1 MRLSSIDDFTPEPGR
16 LVEWTARAGMVTGAS
31 PDPAPPSY
39 SQRFHIDWH
48 RANVA
53 GGARPSS
60 WLTAVFDLPGPLD
73 AEAMAAALEHWVRR
87 HPTLLT
93 WFRMDD
99 GRPQRYAVRSADFSL
114 APVAVG
120 TFDSGA
126 GIRDFLQRQFDSRID
141 PLTWPPFVVA
151 AIDRA
156 DSATLLFAVDH
167 THTDGYSLIHIFSEV
182 RALYEAERAG
192 TRAELPE
199 VGSYVDYCASEV
211 TRAAE
216 ITGDSSSVGKWL
228 EFAHACGGTPPGF
241 PLDLGLPPGG
251 RAPGV
256 SYAMELFDETKA
268 GAFNAACVRAGAR
281 FSGGLLAALG
291 IANQRLAG
299 QEHYRGLMTLH
310 TRTEPRWLVA
320 QGWFTN
326 LVPVQ
331 FPVAGASTFA
341 DLLPRAQLALLRA
354 AKLNNVPFHWIA
366 PILAEKLNLLGDP
379 RSVVPMTSYIDVR
392 RAPASKDFE
401 AARFQ
406 VVAGHSEFD
415 EVFIWINRDWHR
427 TTFTA
432 VHPDTSV
439 ARQNVHR
446 YAELVR
452 GVLREVA
459 DKGDAPL

>member
-1 MRLSSIDDFTPEPGR
+1 MDDFTPRPGR
-16 LVEWTARAGMVTGAS
+16 LVEWTAGADAAAMVAAAS
-31 PDPAPPSY
+31 LDPSPPSY
-39 SQRFHIDWH
+39 SQKFHIGWH
-48 RANVA
+48 QANMA
-53 GGARPSS
+53 GGVRPSS
-60 WLTAVFDLPGPLD
+60 WLTAVFDLPGRLD
-73 AEAMAAALEHWVRR
+73 ATAMAAALESWVRR

-93 WFRMDD
+93 WFQLDD
-99 GRPQRYAVRSADFSL
+99 GRPQRYAIRPADFSL
-114 APVAVG
+114 RPAVLG
-120 TFDSGA
+120 TFDAGA
-126 GIRDFLQRQFDSRID
+126 DIRDRLQEQFDSRID

-151 AIDRA
+151 GIERA
-156 DSATLLFAVDH
+156 DSATMLFAVDH
-167 THTDGYSLIHIFSEV
+167 THTDGYSLIQIFREV
-182 RALYEAERAG
+182 RDLYEAELAG
-192 TRAELPE
+192 TSAGLPE

-211 TRAAE
+211 ARASE
-216 ITGDSSSVGKWL
+216 ISSDSSAVGTWL
-228 EFAHACGGTPPGF
+228 KFAQACGGTPPGF

-256 SYAMELFDETKA
+256 SYTMELFDAAEA
-268 GAFNAACVRAGAR
+268 DAFNAACLRAGAR
-281 FSGGLLAALG
+281 FSGGLLATLG

-299 QEHYRGLMTLH
+299 EDDYRGLMTLH

-331 FPVAGASTFA
+331 FPVAGHRRFG
-341 DLLPRAQLALLRA
+341 DLLPKAQLAILRA
-354 AKLNNVPFHWIA
+354 AKLNDIPFHWIA
-366 PILAEKLNLLGDP
+366 QILAEKMNLLSDP
-379 RSVVPMTSYIDVR
+379 RSVVPMTSYIDLR

-406 VVAGHSEFD
+406 VIAGHSEFD

-432 VHPDTSV
+432 VHPDTTV

-452 GVLREVA
+452 SVLREVA
-459 DKGDAPL
+459 HNGDAPLAQ